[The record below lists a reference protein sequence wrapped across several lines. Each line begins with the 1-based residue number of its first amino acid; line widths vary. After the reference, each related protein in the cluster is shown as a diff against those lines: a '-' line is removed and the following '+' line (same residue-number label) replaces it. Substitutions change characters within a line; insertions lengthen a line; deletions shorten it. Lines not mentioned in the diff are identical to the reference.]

1 MKYLSQQL
9 MLLFSLSFFSQI
21 AFVQELEWVSKF
33 GSTSNDISYSSA
45 NDAAGNLYVV
55 GQFTGSVDFDPSGD
69 YEALTSSGIDGFI
82 LKLDADGNYLWAK
95 KIGGLGEDLI
105 QSVHISADGNIVMG
119 GQFSGTADLDPGI
132 GIAEYTAAGFKDG
145 FILVL
150 DPFGNYVWS
159 KVFGGEGNEEN
170 VKDIT
175 TDIDGNVFCI
185 GYYSGAINVD
195 PGASELEL
203 ISNGQTDVFFV
214 KYDVTGDFLNSKSI
228 GGTGI
233 DQGFGIVSD
242 LSGNVYLTGFFYFTV
257 DFDPSVAIENI
268 TSNGLSDVF
277 LLKLDT
283 DFNFLWAQKSVS
295 GPSNNRA
302 YSIALYDNSYLY
314 LTGGFNSTADFDAS
328 LVLMSLTSNG
338 NADAFIQKIDLDG
351 NAIWAKNI
359 GGTLY
364 DQGTSITFDDFGNV
378 YTTGYFAGVS
388 DFDPGVGLAE
398 LTSYGGNDTYVLMLD
413 SLGDYSWAVQF
424 GGASN
429 NQAYSISVFNSTSV
443 YTAGEFSGPTNFDPI
458 DYYNLSPAGGRD
470 VFVHKLYHC
479 LETTSTIDTSAC
491 TSYISPSGLYTWA
504 ESGIYN
510 DTLVNAEGC
519 DSVLTINLSIL
530 DVSESFITENAC
542 DFYISPSGLFEWTE
556 TGIYTDTL
564 INYLGC
570 DSIITVDLTV
580 NYFSVSEIFVTNCDL
595 YTSPSGEY
603 VWNESGVYVDT
614 IYNYYGCDSIITINL
629 TILDVSESF
638 ITENACDSYISPSG
652 LYEWTETGIYTDTL
666 INDLG
671 CDSIITID
679 LIINT
684 SDYEISVLGN
694 TISVLAVG
702 ATYQWIDCNNDYAV
716 IDEATGADYTPESGS
731 GNFAVIVN
739 QGECSDTS
747 DCFLVSDVAIEK
759 YETKIPKIY
768 PNPTAGRITV
778 DNLNL
783 DYQEAIIEVSDVNG
797 KLIDKFI
804 FNDNAPIVFEI
815 KGSSGLYIMNIIVD
829 GKYSDY
835 LKVIKE

>member
-1 MKYLSQQL
+1 MKYFGQQF
-9 MLLFSLSFFSQI
+9 MLLFSLSFFSQT
-21 AFVQELEWVSKF
+21 AFVQELEWVNKF
-33 GSTSNDISYSSA
+33 GSTSNDISYSIA
-45 NDAAGNLYVV
+45 NDTEGNLYVA
-55 GQFTGSVDFDPSGD
+55 GQFSGSVDFDPSAD
-69 YEALTSSGIDGFI
+69 DDILTASSIDGFI
-82 LKLDADGNYLWAK
+82 LKLDAEGNYLWAK
-95 KIGGLGEDLI
+95 KIGGLGDDLI
-105 QSVHISADGNIVMG
+105 QSIHISSEGNIVMG

-132 GIAEYTAAGFKDG
+132 GIAEYTSAGLRDG

-150 DPFGNYVWS
+150 DPFGNYIWS
-159 KVFGGEGNEEN
+159 KVFGGLSTDY
-170 VKDIT
+170 VQDIT
-175 TDIDGNVFCI
+175 TDLDGNVFCI

-203 ISNGQTDVFFV
+203 ISNGETDIFFV
-214 KYDVTGDFLNSKSI
+214 KYNGTGDFLISKSI

-233 DQGFGIVSD
+233 DQGYGIVSD
-242 LSGNVYLTGFFYFTV
+242 LSGNVYLTGFFYSTV
-257 DFDPSVAIENI
+257 DFDPGVDVENI

-277 LLKLDT
+277 LLKLDSE
-283 DFNFLWAQKSVS
+283 FNFTWAQKSVS

-328 LVLMSLTSNG
+328 IESMNLTSNG

-378 YTTGYFAGVS
+378 YATGYFASVS
-388 DFDPGVGLAE
+388 DFDPGAELAE

-424 GGASN
+424 GGTSN
-429 NQAYSISVFNSTSV
+429 NQANSISVFNSTSV
-443 YTAGEFSGPTNFDPI
+443 YTAGEFIGPTNFDPI

-470 VFVHKLYHC
+470 IFVHKLYHC
-479 LETTSTIDTSAC
+479 FETTSTLDTSSC
-491 TSYISPSGLYTWA
+491 TSYLSPSGLYTWT
-504 ESGIYN
+504 ESGVYN
-510 DTLVNAEGC
+510 DTLVNAGGC
-519 DSVLTINLSIL
+519 DSVL
-530 DVSESFITENAC
+530 
-542 DFYISPSGLFEWTE
+542 
-556 TGIYTDTL
+556 
-564 INYLGC
+564 
-570 DSIITVDLTV
+570 
-580 NYFSVSEIFVTNCDL
+580 
-595 YTSPSGEY
+595 
-603 VWNESGVYVDT
+603 
-614 IYNYYGCDSIITINL
+614 TINL

-679 LIINT
+679 LTVNYFSVSETSVTICESYTSPSGEYVWDASGVYTDTIDNFFGCDSIITIDLTILEASESFITENTCNSYISPSGLYEWTETGIYTDTLINDSGCDSIITIDLIINT

-694 TISVLAVG
+694 TISVLAEG
-702 ATYQWIDCNNDYAV
+702 ATYQWIDCDNDYMV
-716 IDEATGADYTPESGS
+716 IDGATAADYTPESGS

-747 DCFLVSDVAIEK
+747 DCFLVSDAAIEK
-759 YETKIPKIY
+759 YERNMLNIY
-768 PNPTAGRITV
+768 PNPTAGKIIV
-778 DNLNL
+778 DNVNL
-783 DYQEAIIEVSDVNG
+783 DYQEAIIEVLDVDG
-797 KLIDKFI
+797 KLRDKFI
-804 FNDNAPIVFEI
+804 FNDNAPVVFEI
-815 KGSSGLYIMNIIVD
+815 KGSAGIYIINIIVD

-835 LKVIKE
+835 LRVIKE